1 MIDFYVMG
9 TPVAMPRPR
18 VVRTPSGKTRTYNSS
33 KSSTYKQMIKI
44 HAKNAMNKAH
54 KSMTERPLKVSITFV
69 FAPPKSYTK
78 KKLKAIEEGALYYT
92 KRPDLD
98 NLAKTILDA
107 CNNVV
112 YKDDSQ
118 VVTLSLNKE
127 YGHADHVK
135 INIQEV

>member
-1 MIDFYVMG
+1 
-9 TPVAMPRPR
+9 
-18 VVRTPSGKTRTYNSS
+18 
-33 KSSTYKQMIKI
+33 MIKI

-54 KSMTERPLKVSITFV
+54 KSMSERPLKVSITFV
-69 FAPPKSYTK
+69 FSPPKSYTK
-78 KKLKAIEEGALYYT
+78 KKLKAIEEGVMYYT
-92 KRPDLD
+92 KKPDLD

-107 CNNVV
+107 YNNVV

>member
-33 KSSTYKQMIKI
+33 KSATYKQTIKL
-44 HAKNAMNKAH
+44 HAKSAMNKEH
-54 KSMTERPLKVSITFV
+54 KRMTERPLKVDITFV

-92 KRPDLD
+92 KKPDLD

-112 YKDDSQ
+112 YKDDAQ

-127 YGHADHVK
+127 YGRADHVK